1 MITALT
7 PHYDI
12 QIFASGQLD
21 AELLRGVD
29 IVAFPGGIGD
39 SDSYY
44 QFFPRRVGNLVADF
58 VDRGGHYLGI
68 CMGAY
73 WAAHWYFDILDGVDA
88 VQYIK
93 QPTAE
98 IRRSWGTVAKV
109 QWLGQTE
116 HMFFYDGCAL
126 IGDAT
131 RFQTIATYANSDP
144 MAIIQNRV
152 GVIGCHPESEPSWY
166 EKPHAYHAR
175 KHWHEWYHHHLLL
188 GFVDR
193 LIGR

>member
-12 QIFASGQLD
+12 QIFARGQLD
-21 AELLRGVD
+21 AELLSGVD

-39 SDSYY
+39 ADSYY

-109 QWLGQTE
+109 QRSEE
-116 HMFFYDGCAL
+116 H
-126 IGDAT
+126 T
-131 RFQTIATYANSDP
+131 
-144 MAIIQNRV
+144 
-152 GVIGCHPESEPSWY
+152 SELQS
-166 EKPHAYHAR
+166 H
-175 KHWHEWYHHHLLL
+175 
-188 GFVDR
+188 
-193 LIGR
+193 